1 MFAESCLH
9 LQTCAI
15 KVTEALGARY
25 TTSLQPHDDPKR
37 SHRAPPEE
45 SNRPSLVTLLET
57 PQPSQETSARGSTQ
71 EISMSTVAASSL
83 TTAAGDSAMPPSKRR
98 RVSDD
103 DVAQPEPDSKDGVL
117 AASPTENAAENA
129 QTNEAAAASGGLP
142 PSVALS
148 LQKDPSWMLGDVD
161 SFGGLGPIPSM
172 NAVLEKRTSS
182 QFSISSLLPSSV
194 GMSTSGTQST
204 TAVAERTDTDSG
216 EAITDNEGQGSGA
229 STGATAAA
237 AAPTLAEGSGGN
249 TKYMDP
255 STGDYMYPENV
266 KPMSFYDKQRLV
278 QKITMLPSQYLRGLM
293 DVISKYQPD
302 TVRQIDDDGYAF
314 DLGQM
319 NENTVWA
326 ISDYVKDSMIELDG
340 YIKSLNQTGI
350 SLSTDEDRQ
359 SEGTVLTATS
369 AASSTSTS
377 SSVSHLANTLAM
389 NTSKMSAI
397 TSNENQDKF
406 LEQVEMYSKPKVTKS
421 RVKPSKKHECP
432 TCSKQFR
439 GRSELQNHIRTHTG
453 EKPLKCSYAGC
464 SKRYAHS
471 SNLRAH
477 ERTHAGIKPYT
488 CHYDG
493 CGKSF
498 AHSVSLKEHIWMHA
512 GFQPYVC
519 PYEGCQKKFTQ
530 VSNFAR
536 HKKTHEKEE
545 RSENEHSV
553 ESDS

>member
-1 MFAESCLH
+1 MNNNVL
-9 LQTCAI
+9 AI
-15 KVTEALGARY
+15 
-25 TTSLQPHDDPKR
+25 
-37 SHRAPPEE
+37 
-45 SNRPSLVTLLET
+45 
-57 PQPSQETSARGSTQ
+57 
-71 EISMSTVAASSL
+71 
-83 TTAAGDSAMPPSKRR
+83 TTATTRDSDSVSSVGSFLSLKRQRLNEEGASAAKEAKVKDSSSDPSIAEENTGENTHKN
-98 RVSDD
+98 
-103 DVAQPEPDSKDGVL
+103 ATI
-117 AASPTENAAENA
+117 AAPTS
-129 QTNEAAAASGGLP
+129 SGY
-142 PSVALS
+142 PSMALS
-148 LQKDPSWMLGDVD
+148 LQKDPSWMLGDD
-161 SFGGLGPIPSM
+161 SFGSLGPIPSM

-194 GMSTSGTQST
+194 TIASQTTVPSNESAAAAAAASRLESSVADEGST
-204 TAVAERTDTDSG
+204 
-216 EAITDNEGQGSGA
+216 TDNEGQSA
-229 STGATAAA
+229 AVAAA
-237 AAPTLAEGSGGN
+237 VTLSAAAEGSGGN

-255 STGDYMYPENV
+255 STGEYMYPEDV
-266 KPMSFYDKQRLV
+266 KPMTFYDKQRLV
-278 QKITMLPSQYLRGLM
+278 QKITLLPSQYLRGLM

-340 YIKSLNQTGI
+340 YIKSIASANADVSSEEQ
-350 SLSTDEDRQ
+350 RQ
-359 SEGTVLTATS
+359 STTTVLTSANISSNATD
-369 AASSTSTS
+369 SSTTHQLSND
-377 SSVSHLANTLAM
+377 LALNS
-389 NTSKMSAI
+389 SKMSAI
-397 TSNENQDKF
+397 TNNENQNKF

-464 SKRYAHS
+464 TKRYAHS

-477 ERTHAGIKPYT
+477 ERTHAGVKPYA

-519 PYEGCQKKFTQ
+519 PYENCSKKFTQ

-545 RSENEHSV
+545 RTSENEHSV
-553 ESDS
+553 ESDN